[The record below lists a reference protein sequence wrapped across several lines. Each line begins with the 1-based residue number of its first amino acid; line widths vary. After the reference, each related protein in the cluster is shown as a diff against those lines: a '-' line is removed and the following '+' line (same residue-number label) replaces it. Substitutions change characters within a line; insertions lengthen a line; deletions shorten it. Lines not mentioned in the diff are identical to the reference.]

1 MIEYLLDDRRPSL
14 SREHGV
20 GLATRVEEY
29 LRPDWA
35 LVGESECECPEQFGA
50 AFQAG
55 RGVRIGIQPIHT
67 LSARPTSA
75 KLEMLREETGIFPRV
90 YTSFDLL
97 RRPSWVAN
105 DLLRFARR

>member
-1 MIEYLLDDRRPSL
+1 MFECLLEGRRPSL
-14 SREHGV
+14 DRQQAIR
-20 GLATRVEEY
+20 LATRVEEY

-35 LVGESECECPEQFGA
+35 LVGESECPRTVRRSV
-50 AFQAG
+50 FQAS
-55 RGVRIGIQPIHT
+55 RDVRIGIQPTHT

-75 KLEMLREETGIFPRV
+75 ELEMLREETGIFPRV

-105 DLLRFARR
+105 DLLQSSKR